1 MIEGMGTVD
10 DVCPRCA
17 QPVSQRFYG
26 PCSACREALRASI
39 KIKARN
45 VAAVAYEPKMNVMP
59 NQVATKE

>member
-1 MIEGMGTVD
+1 MIEGMDTVD

-39 KIKARN
+39 KIEARN